1 MSSIGSYQIE
11 GIMNNVS
18 RTYRVFHLTGWLCL
32 AWLLAAPS
40 DNFAQYAIKWMSAGS
55 LQSWYS
61 EIGCEIE
68 EGRIKEQQ
76 DGLRWPA
83 IYKYQDMEAAK
94 GLWIGAK
101 DFTDEKGLYFP
112 HKVVHVGPRVTGA
125 REFFPMQFEMTS
137 RFEPPEVF
145 VDGAFSASEA
155 TVDNDRVD
163 PSIQPDRLIVNVVNS
178 QTGITMT
185 RKIFQFSQQYHDN
198 YIVYDYVFTNTGN
211 VDDDPEIELPNQ
223 TLEGVYFYFQYRYSV
238 CANTRYVIGN
248 ATGWGINAML
258 DTRGDGV
265 KADPPNENFRAQYA
279 WHGKYPFFT
288 AYDNIGGPI
297 WGWDGTK
304 FTTKAD
310 TTGRLGATQFV
321 GIVTLHADKSATDKT
336 DDFGQPSTTS
346 YRGSDE
352 PNTSNNDP
360 YNTTRMTSEYE
371 WMSSGHMSPRHADR
385 VEPQGKFDEPTGDPA
400 LGTPGGFS
408 NCNGY
413 GPYTL
418 KPGES
423 IRLVMAEGA
432 AGLNREMQE
441 KIGQQY
447 KRGEITAKVKNQWVL
462 TGKDSLFQTFRRAIA
477 NFQSGYNIPRPP
489 LPPQSFTVNGGGDRI
504 SLSWQLYDGGDR
516 DLTGFEI
523 YRATGQVDSTYRLIH
538 TAGPSERS
546 YDDQDLSRGV
556 AYYYYIVTV
565 GDPADNDGTGLT
577 PRGALRS
584 SRYYAQAYDP
594 TTLKRQEGVPSDPTS
609 MDSIRVVPN
618 PFSLGA
624 DPNRLRFPGEPD
636 KIGFFNIPGQC
647 NIRIF
652 TESGELIQTIEHTD
666 GSGDAYWNCTTA
678 SNQIV
683 VSGIYIAVVTDLTDV
698 PGRKGRHKIVKFVV
712 VR

>member
-1 MSSIGSYQIE
+1 
-11 GIMNNVS
+11 MNMHSHGKRFFLPASWV
-18 RTYRVFHLTGWLCL
+18 CL
-32 AWLLAAPS
+32 LLLLAGS
-40 DNFAQYAIKWMSAGS
+40 TTVGYAQYAIKWMSAGS
-55 LQSWYS
+55 LHNWYS
-61 EIGCEIE
+61 AIGCEIE
-68 EGRIKEQQ
+68 EGRVRRQQ

-83 IYKYQDMEAAK
+83 IYQYQDMQAAK
-94 GLWIGAK
+94 ALWIGAK
-101 DFTDEKGLYFP
+101 DFTDERGLSFP
-112 HKVVHVGPRVTGA
+112 HKVVHVGPRVSGA
-125 REFFPMQFEMTS
+125 REFFPIQFEMTS

-145 VDGAFSASEA
+145 VDGALSQGEA
-155 TVDNDRVD
+155 TVDNDKVD
-163 PSIQPDRLIVNVVNS
+163 PSMKWDRVIVNVVNT

-185 RKIFQFSQQYHDN
+185 RKIFQFSQEYHDN
-198 YIVYDYVFTNTGN
+198 YIVYEYVFTNTGN
-211 VDDDPEIELPNQ
+211 VDDDPEIELPNT

-238 CANTRYVIGN
+238 CAQTRYVIGN

-265 KADPPNENFRAQYA
+265 KADPSNENFRAQYA
-279 WHGKYPFFT
+279 WHGKYPPFT

-297 WGWDGTK
+297 WAPGAGLG
-304 FTTKAD
+304 TTKAD
-310 TTGRLGATQFV
+310 TTGRLGASQFV

-336 DDFGQPSTTS
+336 DDRGQPSTTS

-385 VEPQGKFDEPTGDPA
+385 VEPQGRFDEPTGDPA

-418 KPGES
+418 RPGES

-432 AGLNREMQE
+432 AGLNRDMQE
-441 KIGQQY
+441 KIGRQY

-477 NFQSGYNIPRPP
+477 NYQSGYNIPRPP
-489 LPPQSFTVNGGGDRI
+489 LPPRTFTVTGGGDRI
-504 SLSWQLYDGGDR
+504 ALAWTLYDGGEQN
-516 DLTGFEI
+516 LTGFEI
-523 YRATGQVDSTYRLIH
+523 YRATGQVDSTYRLIYK
-538 TAGPSERS
+538 AGASERS
-546 YDDQDLSRGV
+546 YDDRSLVRGV
-556 AYYYYIVTV
+556 SYYYYIVAV
-565 GDPADNDGTGLT
+565 GDPANNNGAGLT
-577 PRGALRS
+577 PRGALKS
-584 SRYYAQAYDP
+584 NRYYSQAYDP
-594 TTLKRQEGVPSDPTS
+594 SNLKRQEGVRSDPTS

-636 KIGFFNIPGQC
+636 KIAFLNIPGQSS
-647 NIRIF
+647 IRIF
-652 TESGELIQTIEHTD
+652 TESGELIKTIEHTD
-666 GSGDAYWNCTTA
+666 GSGDAYWNCTTE
-678 SNQIV
+678 SNQVI
-683 VSGIYIAVVTDLTDV
+683 VSGIYIAVVTDQTDV
-698 PGRKGRHKIVKFVV
+698 PGRKGRRKIVKFVV

>member
-1 MSSIGSYQIE
+1 
-11 GIMNNVS
+11 MNNVS
-18 RTYRVFHLTGWLCL
+18 RLKCVFHPAGWLCL
-32 AWLLAAPS
+32 ALLLAAPS
-40 DNFAQYAIKWMSAGS
+40 DSFAQYAIKWMSVGS

-68 EGRIKEQQ
+68 EGRVKVQQ

-94 GLWIGAK
+94 ALWIGVK

-112 HKVVHVGPRVTGA
+112 HKVVHVGPRVSGA
-125 REFFPMQFEMTS
+125 REFFPMKFEMTS
-137 RFEPPEVF
+137 RFEPPEVY

-163 PSIQPDRLIVNVVNS
+163 PAMKWDRIIENVTNC
-178 QTGITMT
+178 QLGITMT
-185 RKIFQFSQQYHDN
+185 RKIFQFGQQYHDN

-211 VDDDPEIELPNQ
+211 VDDDAEIELPNQ
-223 TLEGVYFYFQYRYSV
+223 TLEGVYFFFQYRYSV

-265 KADPPNENFRAQYA
+265 KADPPNENFRAQFA
-279 WHGKYPFFT
+279 WHGKYPPFT

-321 GIVTLHADKSATDKT
+321 GIVTLHADKSATVKT
-336 DDFGQPSTTS
+336 DDLGQPSTTS

-352 PNTSNNDP
+352 PNTSNNDA

-371 WMSSGHMSPRHADR
+371 WLSSGHMSPRHADR

-423 IRLVMAEGA
+423 IHLVMAEGA

-441 KIGQQY
+441 KIGRQY

-489 LPPQSFTVNGGGDRI
+489 LPPQTFNVNGGGDRI
-504 SLSWQLYDGGDR
+504 SLTWQLYEGGDR
-516 DLTGFEI
+516 NLTGFEI

-556 AYYYYIVTV
+556 AYYYYIVSV
-565 GDPADNDGTGLT
+565 GDPAENDGTGLT

-584 SRYYAQAYDP
+584 NRYYSQAYDP
-594 TTLKRQEGVPSDPTS
+594 TTLKRQEGVRSDPTS

-636 KIGFFNIPGQC
+636 KIAFLNIPGQC

-678 SNQIV
+678 SNQII
-683 VSGIYIAVVTDLTDV
+683 VSGIYIAVVTDMTDV
-698 PGRKGRHKIVKFVV
+698 PGRKGRRKIVKFVV

>member
-1 MSSIGSYQIE
+1 MKMRSHGKRIFLPACWI
-11 GIMNNVS
+11 
-18 RTYRVFHLTGWLCL
+18 CL
-32 AWLLAAPS
+32 LMLLAGTTTVGY
-40 DNFAQYAIKWMSAGS
+40 AQYAVKWMSAGS
-55 LQSWYS
+55 LHNWYS
-61 EIGCEIE
+61 AIGCEKE
-68 EGRIKEQQ
+68 EGRVLRQQ

-83 IYKYQDMEAAK
+83 IYKYQDMQAAK
-94 GLWIGAK
+94 ALWIGVK
-101 DFTDEKGLYFP
+101 DFTDENSLYYP
-112 HKVVHVGPRVTGA
+112 HKVVHVGPRVSGT
-125 REFFPMQFEMTS
+125 REFFPMEFKMTS

-145 VDGAFSASEA
+145 VDGALSQGEA
-155 TVDNDRVD
+155 TVDNDAVD
-163 PSIQPDRLIVNVVNS
+163 PNMPWDRVIVNVVNS

-198 YIVYDYVFTNTGN
+198 YIVHDYVFTNTGN
-211 VDDDPEIELPNQ
+211 VDDDPEIELPNR
-223 TLEGVYFYFQYRYSV
+223 TLEGVYFFFQYRLSV

-265 KADPPNENFRAQYA
+265 KADPPNENLRAQFA
-279 WHGKYPFFT
+279 WHGKYPPFT

-297 WGWDGTK
+297 WAWDGTVY
-304 FTTKAD
+304 TSKAD

-321 GIVTLHADKSATDKT
+321 GVVTLHADKSATDKS

-352 PNTSNNDP
+352 PLTSNNDA
-360 YNTTRMTSEYE
+360 YNTEKMTQEYG
-371 WMSSGHMSPRHADR
+371 WMSAGHMSPRHADR
-385 VEPQGKFDEPTGDPA
+385 VEPQGRFDAPTGDPA

-423 IRLVMAEGA
+423 IHIVWAEGA

-447 KRGEITAKVKNQWVL
+447 KRGEITAQVKNQWVL
-462 TGKDSLFQTFRRAIA
+462 SGKDSLFQTFRRAVA
-477 NFQSGYNIPRPP
+477 NFKSGYSIPQPP
-489 LPPQSFTVNGGGDRI
+489 LPPRSFTITGGGDRI
-504 SLSWQLYDGGDR
+504 NLAWTLYDGGDQN
-516 DLTGFEI
+516 LTGFEI
-523 YRATGQVDSTYRLIH
+523 YRATGQVDSTYRLI
-538 TAGPSERS
+538 AKAAASERS
-546 YDDQDLSRGV
+546 YDDRSLIRGV
-556 AYYYYIVTV
+556 SYYYYIVAV
-565 GDPADNDGTGLT
+565 GDAANNNGTGLT

-584 SRYYAQAYDP
+584 GRYYAQAYDP
-594 TTLKRQEGVPSDPTS
+594 SNLKRQEGVGSDPTS

-636 KIGFFNIPGQC
+636 KIAFLNIPGQC
-647 NIRIF
+647 NIMIF
-652 TESGELIQTIEHTD
+652 TESGELIKTIEHTD
-666 GSGDAYWNCTTA
+666 GSGDAYWNCTTT
-678 SNQIV
+678 SNQVI
-683 VSGIYIAVVTDLTDV
+683 VSGIYIAVVTDQTDV
-698 PGRKGRHKIVKFVV
+698 PGRKGRRKIIKFIV